1 MDLSSLRFT
10 ESHEWVSVEGETGT
24 VGITDFAIS
33 QLTDLVYVE
42 LPELDSAVTAGEA
55 CGVIESVKAAS
66 DLISPVSGTVCEV
79 NETLETNLEKL
90 QDSPFDEGWLFR
102 VKLSDASELGN
113 LMDQAAY
120 EEFCKNEAH

>member
-66 DLISPVSGTVCEV
+66 DLISPVTGTVCEA
-79 NETLETNLEKL
+79 NGTLETNLEKL
-90 QDSPFDEGWLFR
+90 QDSPFGEGWLFR

-113 LMDQAAY
+113 LMDRAAY
-120 EEFCKNEAH
+120 EEFCKNASH

>member
-42 LPELDSAVTAGEA
+42 LPELDSVVAAGEA

-90 QDSPFDEGWLFR
+90 QDSPFGEGWLFR
-102 VKLSDASELGN
+102 VKLSDASELEN